1 MLRTSASDVSEDLT
15 THDITDY
22 FEASGVALAQHL
34 LAIPGSD
41 ALSFSYCYEMR
52 LYIFIHQSYLE

>member
-1 MLRTSASDVSEDLT
+1 MPRTSASDVSEDLT

-41 ALSFSYCYEMR
+41 ALFLIVMR
-52 LYIFIHQSYLE
+52 